1 MTVQMTPFVSS
12 VMKAGRQMQRQM
24 RRPVHPFR
32 MDNRPFAIMP
42 CMIAPVL
49 PGETMKNLKVQARVV
64 TDPILS
70 PTIGWWHEFYFFYVK
85 LTQLQETVAEQV
97 PGMLMDPAFAGL
109 ATITT
114 AQGGTTANRHTF
126 YAGGTGM
133 INYVEL
139 CRRVVVRH
147 WFRDEEDDYTSF
159 NLDSQPMAQ
168 YNGRNVTDSFRN
180 AASVTAVDVEVE
192 GSDANTTI
200 QASEMQRAWETYQ
213 MLQMNTLQEMT
224 WEDFLQAWGV
234 RQPNLMDGKP
244 ELLRYVRDW
253 QYPSNTIDPT
263 NGTPRSA
270 VSWSIQATAD
280 KDRLFKEHGFIVGY
294 TVTRP
299 KVYLQNYRGS
309 ATSIMN
315 DFRSWLP
322 PWLQKDMMSSYKNIA
337 TGLGPMPVI
346 SDTGGYWLDIKDLLI
361 YGEQFTNLDL
371 TASRANFMQTP
382 FSTGVGLR
390 YPGAI
395 GDITNQLFVDQTDVA
410 TRVKMDGVVQ
420 LAIASRD
427 AAIDTSPRG
436 GQLTTFGI

>member
-12 VMKAGRQMQRQM
+12 VVKAGRQNQRTM
-24 RRPVHPFR
+24 RRPSHPFR
-32 MDNRPFAIMP
+32 CNNRPFAIMP
-42 CMIAPVL
+42 MLIAPVL
-49 PGETMKNLKVQARVV
+49 PGETMKNLKIQARVV

-70 PTIGWWHEFYFFYVK
+70 ANIGWWQEFYFFYVK
-85 LTQLQETVAEQV
+85 LTQLQENVAELV
-97 PGMLMDPAFAGL
+97 PQMLMDPAFASL

-114 AQGGTTANRHTF
+114 AQGGTTAARHSF
-126 YAGGTGM
+126 YAGGASM

-139 CRRVVVRH
+139 CRRMVVRH
-147 WFRDEEDDYTSF
+147 WFRDEEDDYTTF

-168 YNGRNVTDSFRN
+168 YNRRDVTDSFRN
-180 AASVTAVDVEVE
+180 AAAVTAVDVDVD
-192 GSDANTTI
+192 GPDANTTV

-234 RQPNLMDGKP
+234 RQPQITDGKP
-244 ELLRYVRDW
+244 ELLRYIRDW

-294 TVTRP
+294 SVTRP

-315 DFRSWLP
+315 DYRTWLP
-322 PWLQKDMMSSYKNIA
+322 PWLQKDMMSSYKQVA
-337 TGLGPMPVI
+337 TGVGPMPI
-346 SDTGGYWLDIKDLLI
+346 INDANGYWLDIKDLLI

-371 TASRANFMQTP
+371 TASQANFMATP

-390 YPGAI
+390 YPGHVD
-395 GDITNQLFVDQTDVA
+395 DISDKLFVSQDDSA
-410 TRVKMDGVVQ
+410 TNVKMDGIVQ